1 MRTLE
6 EARDTLQ
13 ISQEDIDFLI
23 DGIRRAGEP
32 IAVIAYGS
40 RARGEAGKNSDY
52 DILGLSEL
60 TGKELKEFSIAAH
73 VQLYKFG
80 KDLDFFIGNVD
91 DFRVAV
97 QHGRSFATEVDRD
110 GMILYGTVEARGFM
124 NERDL
129 SNYQTILER
138 CDDVIA
144 KLECIGYSNEI
155 WKHNR
160 MIRDSILFSL
170 SQIGELLSHFKTDEY
185 KDLFPE
191 IPWQQIESQR
201 DYISCWYTDMGYE
214 TAWKSAIDGVPA
226 IRKALLSNNEIAR
239 NYEIECSN
247 INPELSET
255 MEGFGKDLDELADE
269 KNGKRAH

>member
-13 ISQEDIDFLI
+13 TSQEDIDFLI

-110 GMILYGTVEARGFM
+110 GVILYGTVEARGFM

-239 NYEIECSN
+239 NYEIEYSN